1 MILPNHHSWQT
12 NGSYFIILLVQ
23 LIWLVR
29 LVQLDQRDQLE
40 ILELT
45 SIEQTIGII
54 NKSYVNVTSSSV
66 KN

>member
-1 MILPNHHSWQT
+1 MILPNHHSWQA

-40 ILELT
+40 ILGLT
-45 SIEQTIGII
+45 NVEETVGINI
-54 NKSYVNVTSSSV
+54 
-66 KN
+66 

>member
-1 MILPNHHSWQT
+1 MILPNHHSWQA

-40 ILELT
+40 ILGLT
-45 SIEQTIGII
+45 SIEQTIGI

>member
-12 NGSYFIILLVQ
+12 NRSDFIILLVQ

-40 ILELT
+40 ILGLT
-45 SIEQTIGII
+45 NVEETVGI
-54 NKSYVNVTSSSV
+54 NL
-66 KN
+66 